1 MSQRGVLDKRAF
13 VDKVRRYYNSGDE
26 NCLEVSIEENPEKEP
41 TRSEWIVMYIY
52 HKTYPGIPVGQIYQ
66 MRWSLA
72 D

>member
-41 TRSEWIVMYIY
+41 TRSEWIVMYLK
-52 HKTYPGIPVGQIYQ
+52 HQEYPGWPIKDLYNQRVI
-66 MRWSLA
+66 MA